1 MKHNR
6 EKVHKAMEEKG
17 IQLSGYIYELP
28 LHKQPIFE
36 DKNQLVLS
44 ETESLCSR
52 HVCLPIYPLL
62 KSQEAKYVGETFK
75 NIVN

>member
-1 MKHNR
+1 
-6 EKVHKAMEEKG
+6 MEEKG

-52 HVCLPIYPLL
+52 HVCLPIYPPAKIIESIL
-62 KSQEAKYVGETFK
+62 KLFLV
-75 NIVN
+75 IVRI